1 MNWKNR
7 GERIGRML
15 ERDQFDKVFMPI
27 VYSVCVGGVLLMAW
41 QGINQ
46 MEHGHCSRDLL
57 VLGQLFF
64 FAPLPAWFF
73 RLFRGHYSSR
83 LKD

>member
-1 MNWKNR
+1 
-7 GERIGRML
+7 ML

-27 VYSVCVGGVLLMAW
+27 VYAVCVGGVLLMAW

-57 VLGQLFF
+57 VLGQFF
-64 FAPLPAWFF
+64 FPRPAAGVVFPA
-73 RLFRGHYSSR
+73 RAGTL
-83 LKD
+83 

>member
-1 MNWKNR
+1 
-7 GERIGRML
+7 ML
-15 ERDQFDKVFMPI
+15 ERDQFDRVFMPI
-27 VYSVCVGGVLLMAW
+27 VYAVCAAGGLLMAW

-46 MEHGHCSRDLL
+46 LEHGHCSGDLL